1 VPKTRHDFLFC
12 QHRTGFY
19 LKYHP
24 MYILNT
30 SPEEQRPTNTSS
42 RAGARL
48 LTKPETNV

>member
-1 VPKTRHDFLFC
+1 
-12 QHRTGFY
+12 
-19 LKYHP
+19 

-48 LTKPETNV
+48 LTMGATVPPETNV